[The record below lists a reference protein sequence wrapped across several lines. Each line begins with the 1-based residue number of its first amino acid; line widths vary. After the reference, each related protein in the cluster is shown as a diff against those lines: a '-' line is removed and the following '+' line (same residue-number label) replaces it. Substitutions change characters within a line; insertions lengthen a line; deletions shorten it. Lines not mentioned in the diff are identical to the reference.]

1 MASIWEPEEFVGALW
16 HRLVGNAVSYPRHPE
31 AAVGLDDMRTR
42 LGVLFRALG
51 GPGAVRI
58 AATAAESSGHR
69 LGLKQRLGLGTEK
82 LDRARYDGA
91 TLQLPGRL
99 DVFPAREDN
108 AGLYEWLAVFF
119 VHAEPP
125 PMLPTD
131 LLQADLARL
140 RAAKLAS
147 DRALAA
153 WPGLRVL
160 HDRLCRAMRA
170 ARPRRRLPAQEA
182 AVENVVLALLGA
194 ERRPADVSFA
204 AMLAAVTDG
213 AMPFDAFEADPG
225 YRPFLP
231 VLLWGEVSDA
241 VGAGV
246 AADGDQEGGGGAEG
260 DGKRRKAKRRE
271 NDQTRRDDPLMLN
284 RFEKIL
290 GLAEMVN
297 LNRKVEDDDEE
308 NARKAAEDMDEI
320 AVGQHERKASTK
332 LKLDLDLAVEEA
344 DAAPL
349 RAEITY
355 PEWDWKRHRYLP
367 DHCRVIAEPAAL
379 EGEEW
384 RPDDDAIRRIRLV
397 RRQFEAMRPRRQ
409 PMTGQ
414 PDGDDLD
421 LSALVRS
428 VADRRAGGYG
438 SERVYGAVRTVARDL
453 SVCVLVDV
461 SLSTDSYVEERRVLD
476 VEKEALLAL
485 SHGLAAC
492 GDEHAILTFTSHRR
506 HRVEV
511 RTVKDFE
518 ERLDARVLRR
528 IQALKPG
535 SYTRMGAA
543 LRHATFRLKDRPHTH
558 RLLLLLTDG
567 KPNDTDHY
575 EGRHAIEDTR
585 VAVQEARRA
594 GLRLF
599 GITVDEQGRDYLPY
613 IFGTGAYAIFPHV
626 ARLPAALPAIY
637 RQLTC

>member
-31 AAVGLDDMRTR
+31 AAVGLDDMRMR

-91 TLQLPGRL
+91 TLQLPDRL
-99 DVFPAREDN
+99 DVFPVREDN
-108 AGLYEWLAVFF
+108 AGLYEWLAAFF
-119 VHAEPP
+119 AHAEPP
-125 PMLPTD
+125 PMLPVD

-140 RAAKLAS
+140 RAARGAT

-160 HDRLCRAMRA
+160 HERLCRAMRA

-182 AVENVVLALLGA
+182 AVESVVLALLGA
-194 ERRPADVSFA
+194 EGKPADARFA
-204 AMLAAVTDG
+204 AMLAVVIDG
-213 AMPFDAFEADPG
+213 AMPLDAFRADPG

-231 VLLWGEVSDA
+231 VPLWGEVSDA
-241 VGAGV
+241 VGAGL
-246 AADGDQEGGGGAEG
+246 AADGDEEGGGGAEG
-260 DGKRRKAKRRE
+260 DGKRRKAKRRDT
-271 NDQTRRDDPLMLN
+271 DQTRRDDPLMLN

-320 AVGQHERKASTK
+320 TVGQHERKASAK
-332 LKLDLDLAVEEA
+332 LKLDLDLAAEEV

-355 PEWDWKRHRYLP
+355 PEWDWKRRRYLP

-384 RPDDDAIRRIRLV
+384 RPDDYAIRRIRLV

-409 PMTGQ
+409 LMTGQ

-428 VADRRAGGYG
+428 VADRQAGGYG
-438 SERVYGAVRTVARDL
+438 SERVYSAVRTVARDL

-485 SHGLAAC
+485 THGLAAC

-506 HRVEV
+506 QRVDV

-518 ERLDARVLRR
+518 ERLDARVVRR

-558 RLLLLLTDG
+558 RLLLVLTDG

>member
-1 MASIWEPEEFVGALW
+1 MASIWEPEEFVGTLW
-16 HRLVGNAVSYPRHPE
+16 HRLVGDAASYPRHPE
-31 AAVGLDDMRTR
+31 AAIRLDEMRAR

-58 AATAAESSGHR
+58 AGTSAETSKHR

-82 LDRARYDGA
+82 LERARYDGV
-91 TLQLPGRL
+91 TLQLPDRV
-99 DVFPAREDN
+99 DVFPSREDN
-108 AGLYEWLAVFF
+108 AALYEWLAAFF
-119 VHAEPP
+119 VQAGPSPAMPEDP
-125 PMLPTD
+125 
-131 LLQADLARL
+131 LQADLARL
-140 RAAKLAS
+140 RSAHRATQ
-147 DRALAA
+147 RALAE
-153 WPGLRVL
+153 WPGLRPL
-160 HDRLCRAMRA
+160 HARLCQSMRA
-170 ARPRRRLPAQEA
+170 ARPGRRLPGQEA
-182 AVENVVLALLGA
+182 AVEALIGTLMGSGALSDPALL
-194 ERRPADVSFA
+194 S
-204 AMLAAVTDG
+204 AVTD
-213 AMPFDAFEADPG
+213 ATVPLDRFRATSG

-231 VLLWGEVSDA
+231 VPLWGEVSAPPEGAASPETDEEG
-241 VGAGV
+241 GAGT
-246 AADGDQEGGGGAEG
+246 EG
-260 DGKRRKAKRRE
+260 DGKRRRAKRRD
-271 NDQTRRDDPLMLN
+271 NDQTRRDDPLLLN

-308 NARKAAEDMDEI
+308 SARKAAEDLDEI
-320 AVGQHERKASTK
+320 SVGQHERKASTK
-332 LKLDLDLAVEEA
+332 LKLDLDLASEET
-344 DAAPL
+344 DVAPL

-355 PEWDWKRHRYLP
+355 PEWDWKRRLYHP

-384 RPDDDAIRRIRLV
+384 RPDDDALRRIRLV

-409 PMTGQ
+409 VMTGQ
-414 PDGDDLD
+414 PDGDELD

-428 VADRRAGGYG
+428 VADRRAGGIG
-438 SERVYGAVRTVARDL
+438 SDRVYTAVRNVARDL

-461 SLSTDSYVEERRVLD
+461 SLSTDSCIEDRRVLD

-485 SHGLAAC
+485 THGLTAC

-506 HRVEV
+506 HRVDI

-518 ERLDARVLRR
+518 ERLDAHIVRR

-543 LRHATFRLKDRPHTH
+543 LRHATALLKDRPHTH
-558 RLLLLLTDG
+558 RLLLVLTDG

-575 EGRHAIEDTR
+575 EGRYAIEDTR

-599 GITVDEQGRDYLPY
+599 GVTVDEKGRDYLPY
-613 IFGTGAYAIFPHV
+613 IFGPGAYAIFPHA

-637 RQLTC
+637 RQLTG

>member
-16 HRLVGNAVSYPRHPE
+16 HRLVGDAASYPRHPE
-31 AAVGLDDMRTR
+31 EAVRLDGMRAR

-58 AATAAESSGHR
+58 AGASAEASGHR

-82 LDRARYDGA
+82 LERARYDGV
-91 TLQLPGRL
+91 TLQLPDRI
-99 DVFPAREDN
+99 DVFPSRGDN
-108 AGLYEWLAVFF
+108 AALYEWLAVFF
-119 VHAEPP
+119 VHTEP
-125 PMLPTD
+125 LPATPD
-131 LLQADLARL
+131 DPLQADLARL
-140 RAAKLAS
+140 RS
-147 DRALAA
+147 FHRATQSALDG
-153 WPGLRVL
+153 WPGLRPL
-160 HDRLCRAMRA
+160 HTRLCQAMRA
-170 ARPRRRLPAQEA
+170 VRPRRRLSGQEA
-182 AVENVVLALLGA
+182 AVEALIGTLIGSGG
-194 ERRPADVSFA
+194 PADPDL
-204 AMLAAVTDG
+204 LAAITD
-213 AMPFDAFEADPG
+213 ATVPFDRFRAATG

-231 VLLWGEVSDA
+231 VPLWGEMSAPPEGAVSPESDE
-241 VGAGV
+241 
-246 AADGDQEGGGGAEG
+246 EGGGGAEG
-260 DGKRRKAKRRE
+260 DGKRRRAKRRD

-308 NARKAAEDMDEI
+308 SARRAAEDLDEI
-320 AVGQHERKASTK
+320 SVGQHERKASTK
-332 LKLDLDLAVEEA
+332 LKLDLDLASEEA
-344 DAAPL
+344 DVAPL

-355 PEWDWKRHRYLP
+355 PEWDWKRRLYHP

-384 RPDDDAIRRIRLV
+384 RPDDEALRRIRLV

-409 PMTGQ
+409 VMTGQ

-428 VADRRAGGYG
+428 VTDRRAGGIG
-438 SERVYGAVRTVARDL
+438 SERVYTAVRNVARDL

-461 SLSTDSYVEERRVLD
+461 SLSTDSYIEERRVLD

-485 SHGLAAC
+485 THGLAAC

-506 HRVEV
+506 HRVDV

-518 ERLDARVLRR
+518 ERLDARVVRR

-535 SYTRMGAA
+535 SYTRMGTA
-543 LRHATFRLKDRPHTH
+543 LRHATALLKDRPHAH
-558 RLLLLLTDG
+558 RLLLVLTDG

-575 EGRHAIEDTR
+575 EGRYAIEDTR

-599 GITVDEQGRDYLPY
+599 GVTVDEKGRDYLPY
-613 IFGTGAYAIFPHV
+613 IFGPGAYAIFPHA

-637 RQLTC
+637 RQLTG

>member
-1 MASIWEPEEFVGALW
+1 MASIWEPEEFVGQLW
-16 HRLVGNAVSYPRHPE
+16 HRLVGTASSYPRHPD
-31 AAVGLDDMRTR
+31 AAVRLDDVRTR
-42 LGVLFRALG
+42 LGVLFRAMG
-51 GPGAVRI
+51 GPGAVRV
-58 AATAAESSGHR
+58 AGAAAEASSHR

-82 LDRARYDGA
+82 LDRARYDGV
-91 TLQLPGRL
+91 TLQLPDRI
-99 DVFPAREDN
+99 DVFPAPEDN
-108 AGLYEWLAVFF
+108 AGLYEWLAAFF
-119 VHAEPP
+119 AHAEPLRDAP
-125 PMLPTD
+125 ADP
-131 LLQADLARL
+131 LQADLARL
-140 RAAKLAS
+140 RAAHRATG
-147 DRALAA
+147 RALDA
-153 WPGLRVL
+153 WPGLRPL
-160 HDRLCRAMRA
+160 HHRLCEALRAV
-170 ARPRRRLPAQEA
+170 RPKRRLPAREA
-182 AVENVVLALLGA
+182 AVEALVGA
-194 ERRPADVSFA
+194 LIGSGDAPDPAL
-204 AMLAAVTDG
+204 MAAV
-213 AMPFDAFEADPG
+213 ADPAASLDRFRAEPG

-231 VLLWGEVSDA
+231 VPLWGEVTEPRA
-241 VGAGV
+241 GQPAGEGAGE
-246 AADGDQEGGGGAEG
+246 EGGAGEG
-260 DGKRRKAKRRE
+260 DGKRRKASRRDS
-271 NDQTRRDDPLMLN
+271 DQTRRDDPLMLN

-308 NARKAAEDMDEI
+308 NARKAAEDLDEI

-332 LKLDLDLAVEEA
+332 LKLDLDLAPGEPDIE
-344 DAAPL
+344 PL

-355 PEWDWKRHRYLP
+355 PEWDWKRRRYLP
-367 DHCRVIAEPAAL
+367 DHCRVVAEPAAL

-384 RPDDDAIRRIRLV
+384 RPDDDALRRIRLV

-409 PMTGQ
+409 IMTGQ

-428 VADRRAGGYG
+428 IADRRAGGVG
-438 SERVYGAVRTVARDL
+438 SDRVFTAVRTIARDL

-485 SHGLAAC
+485 THGLAAC

-506 HRVEV
+506 HRVDL

-518 ERLDARVLRR
+518 ERLDARVVRR

-543 LRHATFRLKDRPHTH
+543 LRHATALLDKRPHTH
-558 RLLLLLTDG
+558 RLLLVLTDG

-575 EGRHAIEDTR
+575 EGRYAIEDTR

-594 GLRLF
+594 GVKLF
-599 GITVDEQGRDYLPY
+599 GVTVDEQGRDYLPY
-613 IFGTGAYAIFPHV
+613 IFGPGAYAIFPHV

-637 RQLTC
+637 RQLTG